1 MIGDKINIK
10 PEYFSLA
17 EEIYLEIL
25 GKNLLEKNR
34 ICISVA
40 GESGCG
46 KSVTAEVLKSVLNE
60 KGIKTVNL
68 QQDDYFFLPPKTN
81 HAAREK
87 DIKNVGLAEVNL
99 EHLQKNI
106 DEFKNANTHIQKP
119 LVNYEADI
127 IIEEEIDL
135 EKIKVL
141 IVEGTYVNTLENIDL
156 KIFIARTYLDTLE
169 QRKSRNR
176 EEMTDFIETVL
187 SIEHDIIKKQKLTA
201 DLVIDKDYKIK
212 KQLS

>member
-10 PEYFSLA
+10 AEYFSLA

-25 GKNLLEKNR
+25 NKNILVQNKV
-34 ICISVA
+34 CISVA

-81 HAAREK
+81 HASREK
-87 DIKNVGLAEVNL
+87 DIRNVGLVEVNL
-99 EHLQKNI
+99 EHLQENI
-106 DEFKNANTHIQKP
+106 DDFKKAKNQIEKP

-141 IVEGTYVNTLENIDL
+141 IVEGTYVNMLENIDL

-176 EEMTDFIETVL
+176 EEMTAFIENVL
-187 SIEHDIIKKQKLTA
+187 SIEHNIIKKQEMTA
-201 DLVIDKDYKIK
+201 DLVINKDYKIK